1 MNKINYSFIIPHRNS
16 PELLNRCLNSIPKR
30 EDIEII
36 VVDDNSDE
44 DKKPSVCRNDVQSIF
59 IDSEHSKGA
68 GRARNVGMEK
78 AKGKWLLFADCDDF
92 YEKDFICELDKYID
106 SDYDLIIFDAFLNY
120 DIATEKCQKNHYE
133 LYIRNYLA
141 HPQND
146 RCLKQLKHGNNAT
159 WMRMYSHDF
168 IKKIGVKYDEVP
180 ACNDGWF
187 VQYAG
192 VHARKIAA
200 IPKKLYYYVQNQG
213 SITTKKQPKAVIL
226 QKRRVG
232 YKIHKL
238 LAKHDAYCAI
248 EPYFHGLKGYLK
260 NYGLFFT
267 LRLVFEKIFYDVSPL
282 KFFYHKYIH
291 PSS

>member
-1 MNKINYSFIIPHRNS
+1 MINYSFIIPHRNS

-92 YEKDFICELDKYID
+92 YEKDFIFDLDKYID
-106 SDYDLIIFDAFLNY
+106 SDCDLVIFDAFFHYDMETGKCSSDYYKEYIENFLLFPDSRYNQLMLKLGNY
-120 DIATEKCQKNHYE
+120 S
-133 LYIRNYLA
+133 
-141 HPQND
+141 
-146 RCLKQLKHGNNAT
+146 T
-159 WMRMYSHDF
+159 WMRMYSHSF
-168 IKKIGVKYDEVP
+168 IKKIGVQYDEVP

-213 SITTKKQPKAVIL
+213 SITTRKQPKSVVL

-232 YKIHKL
+232 YKIHRL
-238 LAKHDAYCAI
+238 LAKHNAYCAI
-248 EPYFHGLKGYLK
+248 WPYFHGIRGIYRT
-260 NYGLFFT
+260 YGFLFT
-267 LRLVFEKIFYDVSPL
+267 VRVLWDKIRYDISPVAY
-282 KFFYHKYIH
+282 FYHKYL
-291 PSS
+291 SKQKYD